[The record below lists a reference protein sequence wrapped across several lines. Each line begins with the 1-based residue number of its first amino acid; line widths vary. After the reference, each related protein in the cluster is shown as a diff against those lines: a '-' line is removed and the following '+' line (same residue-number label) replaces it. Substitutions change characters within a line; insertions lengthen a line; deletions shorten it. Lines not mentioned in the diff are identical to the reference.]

1 MFFLCHCK
9 AWRTVSSSGRVF
21 GSGNLRKI
29 APTHFS
35 ILLRICLVEL
45 CPQWKCKKVVFNI
58 DLAFESIELE
68 FYHLLAF
75 ILIVLRSPP
84 PRALRLELLSGKAP
98 GCANS
103 TDEKEAQDFSVK
115 REGTFLAGVCEL
127 QLVREPDGFPSVLA
141 QDHGVQE
148 SAAQLQSLVSP
159 KCLLLCVMRL
169 SNVRTGVCSL
179 EFSSE

>member
-1 MFFLCHCK
+1 M
-9 AWRTVSSSGRVF
+9 F

-45 CPQWKCKKVVFNI
+45 CPHWKCKKVVFNI
-58 DLAFESIELE
+58 DLAFGSIELE

-115 REGTFLAGVCEL
+115 REGTFSAGVCEL
-127 QLVREPDGFPSVLA
+127 QLVGEPDGFPSVLA

-179 EFSSE
+179 EFSSEQRCAQPGELNGCNRGSV